1 MPGFRITNLR
11 RKCECVNT
19 IYAKTIVDTLTFGDW
34 EIVRS
39 TLAKF
44 LNDKIWYEDQ
54 DRVVVLE
61 GVVLNSDD
69 LLGENNSGTWM
80 EKFLAL
86 TEAGNV
92 DFLSKLEG
100 PISGAIYYKKT
111 DKWVVFTGK
120 LGEKAIFY
128 YCNNTNVVVGSQINY
143 VTDIM
148 HINEIS
154 VRPDERA
161 LVHLMAYG
169 SYIGTETC
177 IDGVKRLY
185 PGQYIIIDKTGVTC
199 GQYELFDYEQDNKIL
214 REEEYIELLDASFKR
229 AMKRILKKNSEYGYT
244 TIADISGGYDSRLN
258 CYVIKDL
265 GASNVLLDCYAQ
277 SGSHDS
283 AVSCSIAGEL
293 GYDYV
298 FRSLDNASCMY
309 NIDENVIML
318 NGASIYSGITG
329 GRDMLHMLS
338 GLDVGLEITGLL
350 GDVHDGSMVTTY
362 SDGNIDVNAYRDSR
376 TLVEGTDYIFP
387 QEEEQRFKNHVNEH
401 FWFYNRG
408 MICGMSSFFIRQNFT
423 EAVTPF
429 GDSDFIKVYLSI
441 PWENR
446 VKEKLLRKWML
457 QKYPAA
463 GKYTNSRNGL
473 KLAHDVMPAYNYVGK
488 IIKQMKKMNS
498 QISKGNRPVGMND
511 FDYWYSSNVDLRNH
525 LNDYIQER
533 KSYANQYDLINKM
546 LDKLIESGSVLDKL
560 TVVTVLSIIKN
571 FVEG

>member
-338 GLDVGLEITGLL
+338 GLEVGLEITGLL